1 MRRNK
6 KEAFNDA
13 SFFILH
19 RKSFVVQSHYSVCSS
34 AGKIAGEGLLF
45 MCYKKVKSFCALFIR
60 RQLFVLTIVPKALK
74 TRENP
79 GECCGLLL
87 KRSRCV
93 R

>member
-1 MRRNK
+1 LSTK
-6 KEAFNDA
+6 KRGVFYDAF
-13 SFFILH
+13 FFILY
-19 RKSFVVQSHYSVCSS
+19 RKSFVVQLNYLVYSP

-45 MCYKKVKSFCALFIR
+45 MCYKKVKGFCALFIR

>member
-13 SFFILH
+13 SFLYCIENHSLFNYIIQFVRLPGKLPVKVYFLCVIK
-19 RKSFVVQSHYSVCSS
+19 RSKAFAPFLSGASSFS
-34 AGKIAGEGLLF
+34 
-45 MCYKKVKSFCALFIR
+45 
-60 RQLFVLTIVPKALK
+60 TIVPKALK